1 MRDRGVVSSAAAAG
15 RRPGADLAAAAGERE
30 MDETYGRAAARFN
43 SFCFCTSS
51 VEGSRLA
58 AASRRSGQLVLAHYD
73 VLTWPPDVMPVD
85 PLPPN
90 DPTQGTTEDTRTRSA
105 CPLPLLPACRRRP
118 AAGGA
123 KMAIYLSVY
132 LSIYHITHALSSP
145 PLLCISPLRDTDT
158 PICEYAFRKASGNRI
173 RV

>member
-51 VEGSRLA
+51 VEGLRLA
-58 AASRRSGQLVLAHYD
+58 AASRRSGQLVLARYD

-90 DPTQGTTEDTRTRSA
+90 DPTQGATEDTRTRSA
-105 CPLPLLPACRRRP
+105 WPLPLLPASRRRP

-123 KMAIYLSVY
+123 KIAIYLSIY
-132 LSIYHITHALSSP
+132 LSYHSCAVVSP
-145 PLLCISPLRDTDT
+145 PLLCISPVRDTDT
-158 PICEYAFRKASGNRI
+158 PIWEYHGFPKIRI
-173 RV
+173 RYG